1 MTAQIHPFLA
11 AVQAAYDAHGMP
23 DGVESVFIGRPN
35 RYRITPFCCVTLS
48 SALSGYAGTLAEA
61 YERAVADQRR
71 RASLQADAKA
81 KHAARKLLEA
91 NGISPSLIVE

>member
-1 MTAQIHPFLA
+1 LGGLS
-11 AVQAAYDAHGMP
+11 AHA
-23 DGVESVFIGRPN
+23 S
-35 RYRITPFCCVTLS
+35 
-48 SALSGYAGTLAEA
+48 TLAEA

-71 RASLQADAKA
+71 RASLRSDEEA